1 MIIYGILAIV
11 TIALSLFVKNRD
23 IKISYG
29 YSRQQVLNGVCLI
42 SVFLLLFGV
51 SALRLNVGNDYAKYV
66 EFFHLIRCKLDTDV
80 VVPTEFGF
88 NLICLLIYFVSGKT
102 ENYLLMFA
110 FFAFVTIFLFLKA
123 MYKQADSFGF
133 TFFLFMTLGY
143 YFQTFSTVRY
153 YLALAMAVIAIPYV
167 IKKKWINFILI
178 CLLGATI
185 HKSMLI
191 VIPLYFL
198 AQIKWNKIFT
208 FLVFLVSA
216 SFLIFQNFYMEI
228 FLKVYP
234 TYEET
239 EYLEGGTSYIS
250 IVRCVAVLIL
260 SLALYEKT
268 VKNSERNRF
277 YFVCNIGALILY
289 TCCSF
294 LPVISRVGYYLTITQ
309 IFFIPSLI
317 MGIENKKIRKV
328 ITVLVV
334 LAAIGYFLIFLVIK
348 APQDGLRILPYETFL
363 YHDMVPI
370 LSDVS

>member
-208 FLVFLVSA
+208 FLVLLVSA

>member
-178 CLLGATI
+178 CLVGATI

-208 FLVFLVSA
+208 FLVLLVSA